1 MGRMFEVEITSTGK
15 HYLVGEVVK
24 HSLVRMPSRPAPLP
38 YGAVS
43 GWGKVQESSQ
53 RRKQP
58 AGLLAD
64 STLIALAI
72 IIVCFA
78 VFVHSSDIASVFGYR

>member
-1 MGRMFEVEITSTGK
+1 MGHMFEVEITSTGK

-43 GWGKVQESSQ
+43 GWVKVQESRE
-53 RRKQP
+53 RRP
-58 AGLLAD
+58 RTAGWLTD
-64 STLIALAI
+64 STLLALAI
-72 IIVCFA
+72 LLICFA
-78 VFVHSSDIASVFGYR
+78 VFVHSSDIASVLGYR